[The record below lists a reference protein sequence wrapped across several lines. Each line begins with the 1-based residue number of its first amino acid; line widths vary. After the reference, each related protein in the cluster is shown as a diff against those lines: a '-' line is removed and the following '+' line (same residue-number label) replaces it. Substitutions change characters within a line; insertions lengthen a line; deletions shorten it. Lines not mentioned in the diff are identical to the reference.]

1 MEKNPDKHIPGIYDY
16 KFSNISPTVTKKYT
30 DLFGQP
36 SRDNLY
42 KFWDRRHHM
51 GINKIDEQE
60 LAESYKNLTTLT
72 KKIIKRNQPFINISN
87 HKAYEYPKNFNYIDH
102 EGYKKYMN
110 DFIGSRNNN
119 LKRGIWWDFYKHS
132 D

>member
-1 MEKNPDKHIPGIYDY
+1 MTEIDHDLMTIYNKIDQMEKNPDEHIPGIYNY

-30 DLFGQP
+30 DLFGEP

-72 KKIIKRNQPFINISN
+72 KKIIKRNQ
-87 HKAYEYPKNFNYIDH
+87 
-102 EGYKKYMN
+102 
-110 DFIGSRNNN
+110 
-119 LKRGIWWDFYKHS
+119 
-132 D
+132 